1 MQSFAIKQKWNLIK
15 MLTLGENQ
23 NIMDM
28 SKKSHIGRRAFLGTG
43 LTAAASVAV
52 GNSFHGAPAPG
63 ALNLQKLKEQ
73 HPYNERTHLAMPT
86 NAFGKTGF
94 KVGVLSLGGQATL
107 EQAGTEEQSEK
118 MINRAIDLGVNYID
132 TAASYG
138 KGVSQKHIGMVMKT
152 RRKEVWLSTKTHDRS
167 YDGSMRLL
175 EESLN
180 SLQTDHLDMWQLHN
194 VQRQDQVDQIFAD
207 DGALKALIKAKEEG
221 VVRHLGVTGHYEPM
235 ILLECLNRF
244 DFDAILM
251 AVNAADVH
259 YLSFKNYL
267 LPEAQ
272 KKGVA
277 IIGMKVATR
286 GRMISTWT
294 PPPLE
299 EQPERMRT
307 PLPGTITIKEALNYN
322 MTLPVSTTILGV
334 DNLEQIEENMKI
346 ASEFSP
352 LSDQEM
358 QALEFKTLPIV
369 RQGLYFRRWNLGA

>member
-1 MQSFAIKQKWNLIK
+1 MQSFAIKRKWNLIK
-15 MLTLGENQ
+15 ILTLGENQ
-23 NIMDM
+23 ILTVM
-28 SKKSHIGRRAFLGTG
+28 SKNSHIGRRAFLGTG
-43 LTAAASVAV
+43 ITAAASVAV
-52 GNSFHGAPAPG
+52 GSPLYGTPAAG
-63 ALNLQKLKEQ
+63 ELNLQKLKEQ

-94 KVGVLSLGGQATL
+94 KVGILSLGGQATL

-118 MINRAIDLGVNYID
+118 MINLAIDLGVNYID

-138 KGVSQKHIGMVMKT
+138 RGVSQKHIGMVMKT
-152 RRKEVWLSTKTHDRS
+152 RRKEVWLSSKTHDRS

-244 DFDAILM
+244 DFDAILL

-334 DNLEQIEENMKI
+334 DNVEQIRENMQI
-346 ASEFSP
+346 ASQFSP
-352 LSDQEM
+352 LTEQEM
-358 QALEFKTLPIV
+358 QALEFKTLPIA